1 MNVIELQDL
10 ARKIRA
16 RILKMSFE
24 SGQSTHLGGGLS
36 LVDILAYLYGHEL
49 NYRIQETDWSNRDR
63 FILSKGHGVLGFFA
77 TLREVNLIGEV
88 EIATFMQNESEFIA
102 HPIMNQK
109 YAIESSNGSL
119 GHGLSLGIG
128 IAWAAR
134 YKEHSHRVFVLMG
147 DGECNEGS
155 VWEAAMSASEL
166 GLTNLIAIVDAN
178 GFQSDGPIINST
190 GYENLISMWS
200 SFGWNVLTVDGN
212 SMQDIYE
219 LFTNISSERKPTM
232 VLARTIKGKG
242 IDFMENNNQWH
253 HSRLTKNNYEN
264 ALAYLEDGK

>member
-1 MNVIELQDL
+1 
-10 ARKIRA
+10 
-16 RILKMSFE
+16 
-24 SGQSTHLGGGLS
+24 
-36 LVDILAYLYGHEL
+36 
-49 NYRIQETDWSNRDR
+49 
-63 FILSKGHGVLGFFA
+63 
-77 TLREVNLIGEV
+77 
-88 EIATFMQNESEFIA
+88 
-102 HPIMNQK
+102 
-109 YAIESSNGSL
+109 
-119 GHGLSLGIG
+119 
-128 IAWAAR
+128 
-134 YKEHSHRVFVLMG
+134 
-147 DGECNEGS
+147 
-155 VWEAAMSASEL
+155 MSASEL

>member
-1 MNVIELQDL
+1 MNVIELEEL
-10 ARKIRA
+10 ALKIRV

-49 NYRIQETDWSNRDR
+49 NYRLEQTDWNDRDR

-77 TLREVNLIGEV
+77 TLREVNLIGEDEV
-88 EIATFMQNESEFIA
+88 STFMQNESEFIA

-109 YAIESSNGSL
+109 HAIESSNGSL

-128 IAWAAR
+128 MAWAAR
-134 YKEHSHRVFVLMG
+134 HKGLSHRVFVLMG

-166 GLTNLIAIVDAN
+166 GLTNLVAIVDAN

-190 GYENLISMWS
+190 RYENLNSMWS
-200 SFGWNVLTVDGN
+200 SFGWNVLTVNGN
-212 SMQDIYE
+212 SMKDIQQ
-219 LFTNISSERKPTM
+219 LFTTVGCVKQPTLI
-232 VLARTIKGKG
+232 LARTIKGKG
-242 IDFMENNNQWH
+242 IEFMENNNQWH

-264 ALAYLEDGK
+264 ALLSLKGIQ